1 MGKKTIKVYR
11 HWDVLLHKTDVLP
24 EWKLNKSKDNVL
36 VSGEVTWHHHR
47 VGAGA
52 TVELLEWE
60 QTEDNNYFRGV
71 VTVKRKPVKITH
83 EEHNEIELK
92 PWKYT
97 AYVQREYD
105 LLENRR
111 VVD

>member
-1 MGKKTIKVYR
+1 MTKLIR
-11 HWDVLLHKTDVLP
+11 HWDLLLVPDGEIP
-24 EWKLNKSKDNVL
+24 EGKLKQKKDNCVL
-36 VSGEVTWHHHR
+36 DGEVTWHHQR

>member
-1 MGKKTIKVYR
+1 MTKVIR
-11 HWDVLLHKTDVLP
+11 HWDLLLVPDGEIPEGKLKQKKDKCVLD
-24 EWKLNKSKDNVL
+24 
-36 VSGEVTWHHHR
+36 GEVTGHHHR
-47 VGAGA
+47 VDAGA

-71 VTVKRKPVKITH
+71 VTVKRGKPVKITH

>member
-1 MGKKTIKVYR
+1 MVKVIR
-11 HWDVLLHKTDVLP
+11 HGDLLLVPDGEIPDGNLK
-24 EWKLNKSKDNVL
+24 NKKDNCVL
-36 VSGEVTWHHHR
+36 DWEVTGHHHR

-52 TVELLEWE
+52 TVQLLDGE
-60 QTEDNNYFRGV
+60 QTEENNYFRGV
-71 VTVKRKPVKITH
+71 VTVKKWKPVKITH
-83 EEHNEIELK
+83 EEHNEIELTTG
-92 PWKYT
+92 KYT